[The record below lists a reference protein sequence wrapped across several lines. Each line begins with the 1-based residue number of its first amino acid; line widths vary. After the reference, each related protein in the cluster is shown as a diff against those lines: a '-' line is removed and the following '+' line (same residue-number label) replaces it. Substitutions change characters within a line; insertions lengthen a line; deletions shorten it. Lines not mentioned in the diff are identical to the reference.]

1 MKGKKTKKGIITISM
16 TEIESTKLYFAVN
29 DAVEKLRK
37 LQTEFENIDTLLSLA
52 EILEVLDG
60 LKYNNRYT
68 SVLD

>member
-16 TEIESTKLYFAVN
+16 TEIESIKLYFAVN

-37 LQTEFENIDTLLSLA
+37 LQKEFENIDTLLSLS
-52 EILEVLDG
+52 EISEVLDG